1 MKVSIIT
8 VVRNAEKTVKDAIL
22 SVKHQTYPDIEH
34 IIIDGASTD
43 GTLDIIKQYSN
54 DIAQLVCEPD
64 KGIYDAMN
72 KGIKL
77 ASGDVIGI
85 LNADDVYSSNQVIA
99 QVVEHHQAEGV
110 DAVYAD
116 LLYVHANDLGKVV
129 RYWKSRS
136 FKPGLCFKGWMP
148 AHPTLFL
155 KRHVYDKVGFFDIS
169 LRYQSDLEFCA
180 RLFEQCKVTS
190 TYVPEVWVKMR
201 MGGVTNNSISNIIKG
216 NWESYKALRKLGLK
230 RDPVSF
236 FLLKF
241 APRLVQYFRPYHV

>member
-8 VVRNAEKTVKDAIL
+8 VVRNAEKTIRDAIL
-22 SVKHQTYPDIEH
+22 SVKQQTHPDIEH
-34 IIIDGASTD
+34 IVIDGASAD
-43 GTLDIIKQYSN
+43 NTLSVIHDYRD
-54 DIAQLVCEPD
+54 DIAQLVSEPD

-85 LNADDVYSSNQVIA
+85 LNADDVYSSDKVIA
-99 QVVEHHQAEGV
+99 EVVKQLQTQDIE
-110 DAVYAD
+110 AVYAD
-116 LLYVHANDLGKVV
+116 LLYVQANNLDKVV
-129 RYWKSRS
+129 RYWKSRPY
-136 FKPGLCFKGWMP
+136 KPGLCFRGWMP

-155 KRHVYDKVGFFDIS
+155 KQDVYNKVGYFDTG

-180 RLFEQCKVTS
+180 RLFEKYKITS
-190 TYVPEVWVKMR
+190 TYVPQVWVKMR
-201 MGGVTNNSISNIIKG
+201 MGGVTNNSVSNIMKG

-236 FLLKF
+236 FMIKF
-241 APRLVQYFRPYHV
+241 TSRLIQFLRPYHA